1 LVGLKSLGEVA
12 KIQFLVD
19 PHFGWVAP
27 NPNSPSKL
35 HNNKLI
41 EADFTPRHLGK
52 KKKEKSRT
60 CNLECS

>member
-41 EADFTPRHLGK
+41 EADFRPTHPEK
-52 KKKEKSRT
+52 KKKGKNRT
-60 CNLECS
+60 CNWECS

>member
-27 NPNSPSKL
+27 TPNSPSKL
-35 HNNKLI
+35 HTNKLI
-41 EADFTPRHLGK
+41 EAGFTPNTPREKEERK
-52 KKKEKSRT
+52 KQD
-60 CNLECS
+60 L